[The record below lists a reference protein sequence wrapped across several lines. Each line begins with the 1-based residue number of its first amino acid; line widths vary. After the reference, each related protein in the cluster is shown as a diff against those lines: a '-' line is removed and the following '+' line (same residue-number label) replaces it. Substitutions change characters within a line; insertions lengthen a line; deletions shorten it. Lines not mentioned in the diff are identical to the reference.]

1 MSYSS
6 LLDIQQRVSS
16 DTLIQ
21 LTDDT
26 GSGEI
31 DSPKVTT
38 AISWADEIIDGYIR
52 GRYTLPLAQTPG
64 LIKNLSIELAV
75 YWLYSRRMTTEIP
88 ESITNIYKD
97 SLKILS
103 DIQKGSVS
111 IGVNEVKTPK
121 ASADYVSSTSLNQQ
135 VFSKE
140 VLDNF

>member
-1 MSYSS
+1 MSYSTIS
-6 LLDIQQRVSS
+6 DLQNRVSP

-31 DSPKVTT
+31 DSPKINS

-64 LIKNLSIELAV
+64 LIKNLSTELAV

-88 ESITNIYKD
+88 ESITAIYKD

-103 DIQKGSVS
+103 DIQTGRVS
-111 IGVNEVKTPK
+111 IGVYEVQTPK
-121 ASADYVSSTSLNQQ
+121 ASADYVSRTTMSNQ
-135 VFSKE
+135 FFTKE

>member
-111 IGVNEVKTPK
+111 IGVNEVQTPK

>member
-1 MSYSS
+1 
-6 LLDIQQRVSS
+6 
-16 DTLIQ
+16 
-21 LTDDT
+21 
-26 GSGEI
+26 
-31 DSPKVTT
+31 
-38 AISWADEIIDGYIR
+38 
-52 GRYTLPLAQTPG
+52 

-111 IGVNEVKTPK
+111 IGVNEVQTPK